1 MLKHASHPYNQHP
14 FWAKCSREVI
24 TSDQEGSREP
34 ALCHPHLPQ
43 SRRHRQGHALFLTAA
58 WASHA
63 RPTRSRAVHERGLI
77 YQQLHRSG
85 PWMQAVLSSAQKCIP
100 FPLPPPLFF
109 FLNIKLKWEAG
120 QGKQKEG
127 PKGVVELE
135 WFLTCVQII
144 CKLTPV
150 MAFLQRGRN
159 IQQSVCKGIWILMD
173 IMSAYSILT
182 DCDVLELLKKSCQ
195 S

>member
-1 MLKHASHPYNQHP
+1 MKG
-14 FWAKCSREVI
+14 
-24 TSDQEGSREP
+24 GSFISNFTDP
-34 ALCHPHLPQ
+34 AHGCKQFCPLL
-43 SRRHRQGHALFLTAA
+43 RNVFL
-58 WASHA
+58 S
-63 RPTRSRAVHERGLI
+63 PS
-77 YQQLHRSG
+77 
-85 PWMQAVLSSAQKCIP
+85 
-100 FPLPPPLFF
+100 PPPYFF